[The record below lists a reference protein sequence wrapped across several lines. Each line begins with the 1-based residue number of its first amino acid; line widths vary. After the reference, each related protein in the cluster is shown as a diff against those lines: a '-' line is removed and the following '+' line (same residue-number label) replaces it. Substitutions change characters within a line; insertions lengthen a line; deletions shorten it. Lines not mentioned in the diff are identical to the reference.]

1 MKGRLLL
8 IDTETGGLDPNVHS
22 ILSIAALVLNY
33 DGQVIDE
40 FYRLVNEAE
49 DGFIMATEEALKING
64 LTKEQCQDKGVH
76 PRTVVRELLQ
86 LLAEHDMTESV
97 TLVGHNVGFDRG
109 FLKRLFAKG
118 FAADVFDDV
127 FSHRM
132 ICTQSGAGLL
142 DQAGVIRLTSTSLDG
157 VCKFFGITLDR
168 SNGHHAMTDAR
179 ATAEV
184 FHRLMLAARDGIHA
198 RA

>member
-1 MKGRLLL
+1 VKGRLLL

-22 ILSIAALVLNY
+22 ILSVAALVLNY

-40 FYRLVNEAE
+40 YYSLVNEAE
-49 DGFIMATEEALKING
+49 EGFITATEEALTING
-64 LTKEQCQDKGVH
+64 LTRKKCWDEGLT
-76 PRTVVRELLQ
+76 PAAIVRELLAV
-86 LLAEHDMTESV
+86 LKSHDMEEGI

-109 FLKRLFAKG
+109 FLKRLFDKAH
-118 FAADVFDDV
+118 AADVFGDV

-168 SNGHHAMTDAR
+168 SNGHHAMTDAK

-184 FHRLMLAARDGIHA
+184 FRRLMLAARDGIHA